1 MIVYN
6 KFIPFKGFQA
16 INLFGFIF
24 TRKKVLKPNTINH
37 ENIHTAQMKE
47 TLYIFFYLLYCIEYL
62 IRFITYLIKKQD
74 LYDAYKNISF
84 EQEAY
89 QNEYRLTYLENRKH
103 FSWIKYIKK

>member
-1 MIVYN
+1 MLTLITTKTFEARN
-6 KFIPFKGFQA
+6 
-16 INLFGFIF
+16 
-24 TRKKVLKPNTINH
+24 RKR
-37 ENIHTAQMKE
+37 
-47 TLYIFFYLLYCIEYL
+47 FFYLLYCIEYL